1 MQIQNNFSVMP
12 SQSQQRVNPLDEI
25 NLTRI
30 EADLSQAQ
38 VHQAYMWQQFAAKV
52 RERDAAVASG
62 LPTYRV
68 QAELNAVEETM
79 NAAAELSN
87 RLGAL
92 YHVYKLGGL
101 AALGR
106 VTLGWADK
114 DAQEEAVI
122 RTSVTL
128 G

>member
-1 MQIQNNFSVMP
+1 MQIHTNFNIQP

-25 NLTRI
+25 NITRI
-30 EADLSQAQ
+30 EADLNQAQ
-38 VHQAYMWQQFAAKV
+38 VHQAYMWQQFAIKV

-62 LPTYRV
+62 LPAHRV
-68 QAELNAVEETM
+68 QAELNAAEEKM